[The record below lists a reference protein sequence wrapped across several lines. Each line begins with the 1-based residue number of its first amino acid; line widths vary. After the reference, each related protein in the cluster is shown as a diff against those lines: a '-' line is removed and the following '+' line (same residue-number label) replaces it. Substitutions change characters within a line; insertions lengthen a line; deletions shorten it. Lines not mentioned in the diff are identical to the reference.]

1 MRSTCSSTTTTV
13 FLLVLLCLVGQLDAI
28 RFYLNQ
34 NMKRCLKEDMRKDVV
49 VTGEYELTDAL
60 GHRTDI
66 QITDSKGHT
75 ALMRENVDKGKIAVT
90 ADDDDIYDICFIS
103 YVSGNHQAPPREV
116 HLELLHGVEA
126 KNYDEVSHTQVFPF
140 QFI

>member
-1 MRSTCSSTTTTV
+1 MRSTCSTTMTTV
-13 FLLVLLCLVGQLDAI
+13 VFFLLALLCLVGQLDAI
-28 RFYLNQ
+28 RFFLNQ
-34 NMKRCLKEDMRKDVV
+34 NIKRCLKEEMRKDVV

-116 HLELLHGVEA
+116 RLEMKHGVET
-126 KNYDEVSHTQVFPF
+126 KNYDQVSPKS
-140 QFI
+140 